1 MFKNANLSS
10 GAAPSVIRGRR
21 LGRPLL
27 GKWHL
32 CSFVVSVI
40 GLPALSADSSPR
52 EAPRACQLR
61 SIRRPGLLLFTV
73 QPPSSTQLC
82 LLIYV
87 RRKLARDLFYPLDYL
102 RQNTPSIFPFFSL
115 AVFSIHKRSFLRLFL
130 QLQPER

>member
-10 GAAPSVIRGRR
+10 GAARSVIRGRR

-52 EAPRACQLR
+52 EAPPACQLR

-73 QPPSSTQLC
+73 PPPSLTQLC
-82 LLIYV
+82 LLIYIQ
-87 RRKLARDLFYPLDYL
+87 RKLVRDLFYPLDYL
-102 RQNTPSIFPFFSL
+102 RQNTPSILPFFSL
-115 AVFSIHKRSFLRLFL
+115 VFSIHKCSSLRLFL
-130 QLQPER
+130 QFQPEL